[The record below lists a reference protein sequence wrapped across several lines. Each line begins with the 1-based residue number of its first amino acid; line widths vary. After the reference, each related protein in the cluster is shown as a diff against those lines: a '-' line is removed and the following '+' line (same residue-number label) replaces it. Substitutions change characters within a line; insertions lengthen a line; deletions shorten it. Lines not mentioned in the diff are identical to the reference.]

1 MLRILAV
8 LAASVTLV
16 NSSCSCPAD
25 FPYCF
30 SGFFG
35 DGYCYKSSSS
45 FEFSNRCPGTCT
57 STGDVLHSSCNS
69 ADDTSSLLNCARRT
83 VAMHSKTIQAN
94 LAKKGISVI
103 DLAWPGT
110 GYNTAACGGQFEV
123 LTALE
128 KSTKQR
134 VVGKI
139 MGASGGASGAV
150 SALSDAGRSAKTLLN
165 VQYHFVHL
173 LETQGL
179 VWTGDEIKRYKA
191 DMDRQNTF
199 SQVKASGYA
208 ALLQS
213 SDTSFSTMVYNFA
226 SSAQAARAF
235 AASGAFVSTT
245 VPGLGGCHDG
255 AHVCGVAGSRNA
267 LLYYNTDYGYHA
279 SISHRDVALLFK
291 LGVKDTITM
300 LLEPSLWQDRG
311 STGGS
316 MGILKP
322 DRRGW
327 TLDQYESAAS
337 GFWNI
342 LTSVTGANKVRFADG
357 SAGRG
362 LAASSDTS
370 ASPSPAPILP

>member
-1 MLRILAV
+1 M
-8 LAASVTLV
+8 
-16 NSSCSCPAD
+16 
-25 FPYCF
+25 
-30 SGFFG
+30 G
-35 DGYCYKSSSS
+35 
-45 FEFSNRCPGTCT
+45 
-57 STGDVLHSSCNS
+57 
-69 ADDTSSLLNCARRT
+69 
-83 VAMHSKTIQAN
+83 
-94 LAKKGISVI
+94 
-103 DLAWPGT
+103 
-110 GYNTAACGGQFEV
+110 
-123 LTALE
+123 ALE
-128 KSTKQR
+128 KSTKRR

-139 MGASGGASGAV
+139 MGASGGASGAI
-150 SALSDAGRSAKTLLN
+150 SALSDAGRSAETLLN

-173 LETQGL
+173 LATQGM

-208 ALLQS
+208 ALLQT
-213 SDTSFSTMVYNFA
+213 SDTSFSTVVHNFA

-235 AASGAFVSTT
+235 AASGNVLSSTK

-255 AHVCGVAGSRNA
+255 AHVCGVEGSRNA
-267 LLYYNTDYGYHA
+267 LLYYNTDYGYHG
-279 SISHRDVALLFK
+279 SISHSDVALLFK

-327 TLDQYESAAS
+327 TLDQYESATS

-342 LTSVTGANKVRFADG
+342 LTFITGANKVRFTDG
-357 SAGRG
+357 SAIRG
-362 LAASSDTS
+362 FAASSDTS
-370 ASPSPAPILP
+370 ASPASAPILP